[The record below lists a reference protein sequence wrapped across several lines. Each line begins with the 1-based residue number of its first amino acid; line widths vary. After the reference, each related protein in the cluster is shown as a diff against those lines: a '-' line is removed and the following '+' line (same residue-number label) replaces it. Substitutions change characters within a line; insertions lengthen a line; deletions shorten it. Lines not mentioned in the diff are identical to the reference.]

1 MPVAR
6 IWRLFSPRFLSIVAL
21 FLGMACRLCYA
32 QADPDPVAIH
42 PAASA
47 PSIGSGL
54 RRGTNEFGVWTGYSP
69 FSFVL
74 KGTVKDRQLY
84 LLNLQYARTLLAT
97 APLTFKYTAEI
108 VPAAFEFQPTQ
119 KYLVDGKELTN
130 PAGMIY
136 GAGATPIGFQANWGR
151 KKIQPCINGTLGF
164 LYFRR
169 QVPILESAQFNYT
182 ISIGFGAQFFPRN
195 GRSFTVGWK
204 YFHLSN
210 NYQGHLNPG
219 LDSGVFY
226 VGFSAFRSKRK

>member
-1 MPVAR
+1 MLMAR
-6 IWRLFSPRFLSIVAL
+6 IRRRFCPRLQSIVAL
-21 FLGMACRLCYA
+21 FLGMACGLCYA
-32 QADPDPVAIH
+32 QSGPDPIATH
-42 PAASA
+42 PAVSA

-74 KGTVKDRQLY
+74 KGTAKDRQLY

-97 APLTFKYTAEI
+97 APLTLKYTAEI
-108 VPAAFEFQPTQ
+108 VPVAFEFQPTQ

-130 PAGMIY
+130 PAGTVY
-136 GAGATPIGFQANWGR
+136 GVGAAPIGFQVNVGR
-151 KKIQPCINGTLGF
+151 KKIQPCMNGTLGF
-164 LYFRR
+164 LYFRQ
-169 QVPILESAQFNYT
+169 QVPILESSQFNYT
-182 ISIGFGAQFFPRN
+182 ISIGFGAQFFPRS

-210 NYQGHLNPG
+210 NYEGHLNPG